1 MIAALI
7 FVLAMS
13 QLFMGMYLVGNEFG
27 LGAEKTILQSC
38 FFGMFFILLFQAAL
52 FQRNAKGEKS
62 AWESQHDDPIE
73 LIRAD
78 TEGKVKGRRR
88 ISPGTKQFD
97 QAEQELQA
105 NYRARNIKLQ
115 NSRNSGR

>member
-1 MIAALI
+1 MW
-7 FVLAMS
+7 V
-13 QLFMGMYLVGNEFG
+13 
-27 LGAEKTILQSC
+27 K
-38 FFGMFFILLFQAAL
+38 
-52 FQRNAKGEKS
+52 KGEKS

-73 LIRAD
+73 LLRAD

-88 ISPGTKQFD
+88 IRPGTKQFD